1 MTNNNTTDTNII
13 LYNKWMMFLDM
24 EEVTEITDKT
34 IFPKYLSNSPAIK
47 TLARVVKCYMNKVM
61 KISETDK
68 DLIAVGVAILVD
80 HIVYRHRRTDYRV
93 GYRVVFTSIKPEIM
107 TTKIESFFIL
117 SGIPIDED
125 LMEAIKENMSMVQQL
140 AAVMV
145 FSRNLRAHESDLLI
159 A

>member
-1 MTNNNTTDTNII
+1 
-13 LYNKWMMFLDM
+13 M

-93 GYRVVFTSIKPEIM
+93 VFTSIEPEIM

-125 LMEAIKENMSMVQQL
+125 LMEAIKENMSKVQQL

>member
-13 LYNKWMMFLDM
+13 LYNKWMMFLNM

-80 HIVYRHRRTDYRV
+80 YIVYRHRRTNYH
-93 GYRVVFTSIKPEIM
+93 VVFTSIKPEIM

-125 LMEAIKENMSMVQQL
+125 LMEAIKENMSKVQQL